1 MEIGSRDLQPVRVR
15 RIRDNNRILAFFMN
29 VSTCFLVL
37 VVINFLIIEGI
48 YCKRQGIF
56 ENDFRF
62 YVKLQSIFKNPFRFK
77 VKR

>member
-1 MEIGSRDLQPVRVR
+1 
-15 RIRDNNRILAFFMN
+15 MN

-62 YVKLQSIFKNPFRFK
+62 YVKLQGIFKNPFRFK
-77 VKR
+77 VKRQSIFRNDLTLYIKR